1 VRASFIPI
9 LLAVAA
15 STAQGSPPV
24 DLILRP
30 RPQSYTDSCQSYGL
44 AFAAASIP
52 GGPLQA
58 STGKQLRV
66 LEVELR
72 AARDAI
78 AQADGASPY
87 DHAVWKKALEKVSAG
102 ALTLDIQYIADFE
115 TFVGKVESTTGVSNA
130 EGLGPTLAAALVKL
144 PVLTSVDRI
153 GNDSYATGHIVE
165 LIGVARGNSSPPG
178 LAVLNPAVKLGAL
191 PEKKTCELDDK
202 VGDTKYQAFVSVER
216 SYTLKQFG
224 GRMLFMVVKRK

>member
-1 VRASFIPI
+1 MRALFPL

-15 STAQGSPPV
+15 SSAQASPPV

-58 STGKQLRV
+58 GTGKQLRV

-72 AARDAI
+72 KARDAI
-78 AQADGASPY
+78 AKADGSSPY
-87 DHAVWKKALEKVSAG
+87 DHAVWKKALEQVSAG

-115 TFVGKVESTTGVSNA
+115 AFVDKVESMTGISNA
-130 EGLGPTLAAALVKL
+130 EALGPTLAAALVKL
-144 PVLTSVDRI
+144 PVLTSVNRI
-153 GNDSYATGHIVE
+153 GNDSYATGHVVE
-165 LIGVARGNSSPPG
+165 LMGVSRGNTSPPG
-178 LAVLNPAVKLGAL
+178 LAVLNPAVKVGAS
-191 PEKKTCELDDK
+191 PEKKTCELDDN

-216 SYTLKQFG
+216 SYALKQFG
-224 GRMLFMVVKRK
+224 GKLLFMVVKKK